1 MTGVTLGPMKA
12 FLAAVL
18 TGLLAAA
25 VAAPALAGA
34 ATSPGV
40 HVDPGS
46 PAGKQYQIPISTA
59 RGETAG
65 RSSGSKSGTAPT
77 FGSGITSAP
86 SSSSS
91 TSTSSSPTAA
101 TAAPAT
107 RASAPHRRAARRKAH
122 AVAHGKRSAS
132 SHAKRNAP
140 TPAVTL
146 TNRASRNATTQ
157 ANQVGSSSW
166 LPLAA
171 GGALVLLIGCGG
183 GLALKRRM

>member
-1 MTGVTLGPMKA
+1 MKT
-12 FLAAVL
+12 FLAVVL
-18 TGLLAAA
+18 TGILAAA

-46 PAGKQYQIPISTA
+46 PAGKQYQIPISSA

-77 FGSGITSAP
+77 FGSGITSSP

-91 TSTSSSPTAA
+91 TSTSSSPTAT
-101 TAAPAT
+101 TASPAAG
-107 RASAPHRRAARRKAH
+107 ASAPHRRAARRQAH
-122 AVAHGKRSAS
+122 AAAHG
-132 SHAKRNAP
+132 KRNAP

-146 TNRASRNATTQ
+146 TNRASRASTTQ
-157 ANQVGSSSW
+157 ANQVDSSSW